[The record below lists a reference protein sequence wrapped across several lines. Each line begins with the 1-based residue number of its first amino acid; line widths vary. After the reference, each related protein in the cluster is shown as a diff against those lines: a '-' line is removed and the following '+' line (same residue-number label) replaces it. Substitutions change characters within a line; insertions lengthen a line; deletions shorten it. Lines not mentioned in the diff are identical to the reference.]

1 MCICVGD
8 EKEEINE
15 LQWYRKWIKKMNVR
29 GERRKEKNGKI
40 NRYK

>member
-1 MCICVGD
+1 VGD

-29 GERRKEKNGKI
+29 EQERKNGKMAI
-40 NRYK
+40 